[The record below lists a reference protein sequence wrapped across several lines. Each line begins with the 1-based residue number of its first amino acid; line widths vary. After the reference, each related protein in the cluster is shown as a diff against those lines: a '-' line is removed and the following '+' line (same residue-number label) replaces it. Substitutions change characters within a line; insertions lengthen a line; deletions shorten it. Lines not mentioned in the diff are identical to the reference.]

1 MKLSRRHFLGGA
13 AAAGAAAVVAGPKST
28 LAQSEVKR
36 SSAAVDVATKDLTH
50 SAVAKVEWKAEPFSM
65 TDVRLLPGFW
75 KETMELNRSYLYS
88 LPSDRLAHNFRVTAG
103 LPSDADPLGGWEDPK
118 CELRG
123 HYIGHYLSAC
133 AMLYASTGDEFIRAK
148 ADELVE
154 TLAAC
159 QAKDGYL
166 SAFPTEEFDR
176 LREFK
181 EVWAPFYTY
190 HKIMAGMIDMY
201 EHTGNRQALE
211 IAERMAGWAAAF
223 SQPFSEADWQRVL
236 LVEQGGMMESAYN
249 LYGITGDAKYR
260 DLAVRFE
267 HHKILDPLA
276 AGQDILAGNHAN
288 TNIPK
293 VIGAARGYELTG
305 DERLRAISQNFYR
318 MVTEHHAYCT
328 GGTSNGELWRTPD
341 EISKQLGPA
350 AEECCCSYNMMKL
363 ARHLYGQNP
372 DAKFFD
378 YYERLLYNVRY
389 GTQDRNG
396 MLMYY
401 VSMKPGEYKTFGTPL
416 DSFWC
421 CTGTGS
427 EEYTKLNDSI
437 YWHNQ
442 NTVFVNLYIPSR
454 LEWRDRGLKL
464 RMETKFPAEERVTL
478 TVEAAP
484 EEATGIALR
493 FPYWAIEGVTVTVNQ
508 EAPLTKYETPPS
520 YGTLMRQWKA
530 GDVITLDLPL
540 ALHID
545 TAPDDKTVQAAM
557 YGPLVLAGRMG
568 TEGLT
573 TRMIYAGPGPQ
584 WGDNGYTM
592 PVVDLRPIKRPG
604 GTVAD
609 QASGQNP
616 SEGGVWF
623 ERVEGSREYPLM
635 FQTKGRG
642 PVHTLVP
649 LNRIM
654 DERYSVYMKVE
665 MA

>member
-1 MKLSRRHFLGGA
+1 MKLSRRLFLGGA
-13 AAAGAAAVVAGPKST
+13 AAAGAAVITGPKSA
-28 LAQSEVKR
+28 LGQSDAKR
-36 SSAAVDVATKDLTH
+36 SGIVADVATKDLVH
-50 SAVAKVEWKAEPFSM
+50 STVAKVQWKAEPFPM
-65 TDVRLLPGFW
+65 TDVRLLPSFW
-75 KETMELNRSYLYS
+75 KDTMELNRSYLYS
-88 LPSDRLAHNFRVTAG
+88 LPNDRLAHNFRVTAG

-148 ADELVE
+148 ADELVSM
-154 TLAAC
+154 LAAC

-223 SQPFSEADWQRVL
+223 SQPLSEADWQRVL

-260 DLAVRFE
+260 DLAVRFY
-267 HHKILDPLA
+267 HKKIMDPLA
-276 AGQDILAGNHAN
+276 DGQDILAGNHAN

-305 DERLRAISQNFYR
+305 DERLRAISENFYR

-328 GGTSNGELWRTPD
+328 GGTSNGELWRAPD
-341 EISKQLGPA
+341 AIAKELGPA

-401 VSMKPGEYKTFGTPL
+401 VSLKPGEYKTFGTPL

-437 YWHNQ
+437 YWHDRD
-442 NTVFVNLYIPSR
+442 TVFVNLYIPSR
-454 LEWRDRGLKL
+454 LEWRERGLKL

-484 EEATGIALR
+484 EGMTGIALR
-493 FPYWAIEGVTVTVNQ
+493 VPYWATEGVKAAVNGSPEKTTGGPSSYVTL
-508 EAPLTKYETPPS
+508 E
-520 YGTLMRQWKA
+520 RQWKA

-540 ALHID
+540 VLHVNE
-545 TAPDDKTVQAAM
+545 APDDKTVQAAM
-557 YGPLVLAGRMG
+557 FGPLVLAGRMG
-568 TEGLT
+568 AEGLT
-573 TRMIYAGPGPQ
+573 ARMIYAGPGPQ
-584 WGDNGYTM
+584 WGDNGYAM
-592 PVVDLRPIKRPG
+592 PVVDLRPIRRPN

-609 QASGQNP
+609 QASGQN
-616 SEGGVWF
+616 SSAGGVWF

-654 DERYSVYMKVE
+654 DERYSVYLKVDE
-665 MA
+665 A

>member
-1 MKLSRRHFLGGA
+1 MKLSRRHFLGT
-13 AAAGAAAVVAGPKST
+13 AAAGAAAIVSGTRSA
-28 LAQSEVKR
+28 LAQSEPDKAG
-36 SSAAVDVATKDLTH
+36 AAVDVATRDLTH
-50 SAVAKVEWKAEPFSM
+50 SAIAKVQWKAAPFAM
-65 TDVRLLPGFW
+65 TDVRLLPSFW
-75 KETMELNRSYLYS
+75 KDTMELNRSWLYS
-88 LPSDRLAHNFRVTAG
+88 LPNDRMAHNFRVTAG
-103 LPSDADPLGGWEDPK
+103 IPSDADPLGGWEDPK

-148 ADELVE
+148 ADELV
-154 TLAAC
+154 TMLAAC

-211 IAERMAGWAAAF
+211 IAERMAGWAAAY
-223 SQPFSEADWQRVL
+223 SQPISDTDWQRVL

-260 DLAVRFE
+260 DLAVRFY
-267 HHKILDPLA
+267 HQKIMDPLA

-305 DERLRAISQNFYR
+305 DERLQSISQNFYR

-341 EISKQLGPA
+341 AISKQLGPD

-401 VSMKPGEYKTFGTPL
+401 VSLRPGEYKTFGTPL

-437 YWHNQ
+437 YWHNDK
-442 NTVFVNLYIPSR
+442 TVFVNLYIPSR
-454 LEWRDRGLKL
+454 LEWRERGLKL

-484 EEATGIALR
+484 AETTGIALR
-493 FPYWAIEGVTVTVNQ
+493 VPYWATQGVAAAVNGSPEQSTAIPSSYVTL
-508 EAPLTKYETPPS
+508 ERK
-520 YGTLMRQWKA
+520 WKS
-530 GDVITLDLPL
+530 GDVIALDLPL
-540 ALHID
+540 VLHAD
-545 TAPDDKTVQAAM
+545 ATQDDKTVQAAM
-557 YGPLVLAGRMG
+557 YGPLVLAARMG
-568 TEGLT
+568 EEGLT

-584 WGDNGYTM
+584 WGDDGYAM
-592 PVVDLRPIKRPG
+592 PLVDLRPIQKPN

-609 QASGQNP
+609 QPAGQNP
-616 SEGGVWF
+616 SESDVWF
-623 ERVEGSREYPLM
+623 ERVEGSREYPLT

-649 LNRIM
+649 LNQIM
-654 DERYSVYMKVE
+654 DERYSVYVKVE
-665 MA
+665 NA